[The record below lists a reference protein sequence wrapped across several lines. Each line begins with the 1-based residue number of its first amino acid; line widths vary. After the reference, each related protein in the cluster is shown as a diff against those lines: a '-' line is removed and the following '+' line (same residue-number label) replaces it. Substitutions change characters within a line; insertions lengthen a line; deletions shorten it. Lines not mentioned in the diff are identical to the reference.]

1 MLQLCYITIII
12 RKAEEIVDSK
22 LNFKAPEIESC
33 EYVYKKTENGTYR
46 LNVKLVSENN
56 QQYSKTYLKLN

>member
-56 QQYSKTYLKLN
+56 QQYSKTYLKLS